1 MFKNIIQFQL
11 IFGGSDE
18 QYFHGPLAYFPVV
31 DHGRWNVHLAS
42 VRIMG
47 RRYCGSDCNSS
58 TALIDTGTSYIVG
71 PADAVNQLNARLGA
85 VYDAIHGLYK
95 LECDTVDFLPDVEF
109 VLGEAATSFTLTSDD
124 YVLLID
130 GNCFSAIYS
139 IYGRFDWIL
148 GNTFMY
154 VTQLVL

>member
-1 MFKNIIQFQL
+1 
-11 IFGGSDE
+11 
-18 QYFHGPLAYFPVV
+18 
-31 DHGRWNVHLAS
+31 
-42 VRIMG
+42 MG
-47 RRYCGSDCNSS
+47 RRYCGSDCNG

-85 VYDAIHGLYK
+85 VYDAILGLYK

-109 VLGEAATSFTLTSDD
+109 VLGEAATSFKLTSDD

-139 IYGRFDWIL
+139 IYGRFDWTL

-154 VTQLVL
+154 VTLVL